1 MKTIVLGKKVIVSD
15 PCYEVGIWCQKELSN
30 VLPGAWQV
38 DIRKAK
44 VRNYSLVAELIA
56 RHEGYPECE
65 ISEFETGR
73 IAVDSGQCGFFDAD
87 YYKRHQPDNDYDNPD
102 SWYRRICD
110 LTLGSDWGTIN
121 DKGVVSASGHG
132 DGLYDLYIS
141 KNSDGEI
148 VGMRVEFIED
158 KDPE

>member
-15 PCYEVGIWCQKELSN
+15 PCYEVGTWCQKELSN
-30 VLPGAWQV
+30 VLPGTWEV

-44 VRNYSLVAELIA
+44 VGNYSVIAELIA
-56 RHEGYPECE
+56 RHKGYPECE
-65 ISEFETGR
+65 ISEFESGR
-73 IAVDSGQCGFFDAD
+73 IAVDSGQCGFFDAYYSVQNHQNED
-87 YYKRHQPDNDYDNPD
+87 WYKR
-102 SWYRRICD
+102 ICN
-110 LTLGSDWGTIN
+110 LTLNADEWGVVD

-141 KNSDGEI
+141 KTSDGEI